1 MAGQAYKEYVGVT
14 SCQSFLFVC
23 IITVSLSFTC
33 HRFFCPPPCVYLLG
47 DGWQYRQSLMP
58 PMQEE
63 EAMHHPVAFIGI
75 GSKNEQ
81 EMQQLLIED
90 KVRIYFTSEKGQD
103 QLEPWLAWFV
113 SSFIYFCGSIW
124 ENCCMALAVGEALK
138 WLIFHFFFGNFEDET
153 FGWKIML
160 IAFWLQ
166 CLQWLKIMLNIGWA
180 TCISQKLNWNNRN
193 RINQFSRMLYEKNIS
208 SLCLSFPGNVLIP
221 CICFTQ
227 GISLWGGNIL

>member
-1 MAGQAYKEYVGVT
+1 MVAGQAYKEYVGVT

-90 KVRIYFTSEKGQD
+90 KVRIYFTLEKQQN
-103 QLEPWLAWFV
+103 QLEVWPAWFV
-113 SSFIYFCGSIW
+113 CSF
-124 ENCCMALAVGEALK
+124 
-138 WLIFHFFFGNFEDET
+138 D
-153 FGWKIML
+153 
-160 IAFWLQ
+160 
-166 CLQWLKIMLNIGWA
+166 
-180 TCISQKLNWNNRN
+180 
-193 RINQFSRMLYEKNIS
+193 
-208 SLCLSFPGNVLIP
+208 
-221 CICFTQ
+221 
-227 GISLWGGNIL
+227 

>member
-1 MAGQAYKEYVGVT
+1 MCPFFVPNWNSYHYGICWWWQDRPAENMLLLLLANV
-14 SCQSFLFVC
+14 FLFC
-23 IITVSLSFTC
+23 LYITVSLSFKC

-90 KVRIYFTSEKGQD
+90 KVRISFTLEKGQG
-103 QLEPWLAWFV
+103 QLDPWLAWFAC
-113 SSFIYFCGSIW
+113 SSIYFCGSIE
-124 ENCCMALAVGEALK
+124 ENWCMALSYWIGLEVTN
-138 WLIFHFFFGNFEDET
+138 FPFFWGNFEEET
-153 FGWKIML
+153 FPWKIMF

-166 CLQWLKIMLNIGWA
+166 CL
-180 TCISQKLNWNNRN
+180 
-193 RINQFSRMLYEKNIS
+193 
-208 SLCLSFPGNVLIP
+208 
-221 CICFTQ
+221 
-227 GISLWGGNIL
+227 